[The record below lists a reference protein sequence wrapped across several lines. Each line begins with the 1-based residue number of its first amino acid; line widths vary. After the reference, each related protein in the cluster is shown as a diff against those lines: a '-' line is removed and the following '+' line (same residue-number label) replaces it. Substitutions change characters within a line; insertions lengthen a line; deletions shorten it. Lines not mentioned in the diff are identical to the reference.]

1 MKKNLIFFYKN
12 IRITILENNK
22 YIKMKTIYMD
32 K

>member
-12 IRITILENNK
+12 IRITILENK

>member
-12 IRITILENNK
+12 IRITILKNK

>member
-1 MKKNLIFFYKN
+1 MKKNLIFFNKN

-22 YIKMKTIYMD
+22 YIKMKTTYMD

>member
-1 MKKNLIFFYKN
+1 MKKNLIFFNKN
-12 IRITILENNK
+12 IRITILENK